1 MVKLPLMTVKYLLF
15 MPHQHLHIIII
26 IIIYDKI
33 IVVIEKKI
41 TFLAN
46 SYKEDFNK
54 TKIIPKFLEL
64 VKIV

>member
-1 MVKLPLMTVKYLLF
+1 MTVKYLLF

>member
-1 MVKLPLMTVKYLLF
+1 MTVKYLLF
-15 MPHQHLHIIII
+15 MPHQHLHIII